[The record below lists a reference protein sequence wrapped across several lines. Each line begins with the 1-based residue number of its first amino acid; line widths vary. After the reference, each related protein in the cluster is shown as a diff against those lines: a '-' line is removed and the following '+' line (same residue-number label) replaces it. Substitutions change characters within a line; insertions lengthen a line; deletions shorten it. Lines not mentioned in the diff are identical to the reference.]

1 MKTLKLIAFLML
13 GVWLVSCQDKAPSTN
28 SFVSLDYYKN
38 YRNAEYSLNSQVI
51 RSLMDSLI
59 RNDSGSTVADLR
71 VKRYYRNNG
80 GFLWIDRHGVDER
93 ADTLLD
99 YLHTVTDMGFS
110 PARFFVDQIARDL
123 ERLRSL
129 ELKDGSNDANHVM
142 ARLEYRLTK
151 SFLRYAVGQRFGFMN
166 PTFVFNHLDSIKPTP
181 DDTIKHPAR
190 YRGLFDMKMEHADNH
205 FYRQAFEAVKS
216 DDLGRFLQNVQP
228 HSAFYEQLKEKLNQ
242 GGLNKSMRARILCNM
257 ERCRWRLHDAPNKHK
272 KYVLVNIPSFHLFA
286 IDRED
291 TLSMR
296 IGCGATKTKTPLLNS
311 YIKRMDLNPQWHVP
325 RSILVND
332 MLHHA
337 GSTGYFQSRNY
348 FIQDKSTGLE
358 VNSAHVTRSMLL
370 SGQYGVVQRGGKG
383 NALGRIIFRF
393 DNNFSVYLHDTSSRS
408 VFGKEDRGVSH
419 GCIRV
424 ENPFGLA
431 VFLLADKD
439 ERLIGKIKYS
449 MTSDSL
455 SDHKMVV
462 RSVKLQPQVPVFITY
477 FTLYPMTGGTMVEYP
492 DVYGYDAVIYKLL
505 KKYL

>member
-1 MKTLKLIAFLML
+1 MKTLKLTAFLLVGIWM
-13 GVWLVSCQDKAPSTN
+13 VSCQDKLPSTN
-28 SFVSLDYYKN
+28 SFVSLDDYKI
-38 YRNAEYSLNSQVI
+38 YRNPGYSLNSQVI

-59 RNDSGSTVADLR
+59 RKDAGSTIADLL
-71 VKRYYRNNG
+71 VKRYYRNKG
-80 GFLWIDRHGVDER
+80 GFLWIERHGVDER

-99 YLHTVTDMGFS
+99 YLRTVSDMGFN
-110 PARFFVDQIARDL
+110 PARFSVEQMAHDL

-129 ELKDGSNDANHVM
+129 DLKEGCNDANHVM

-151 SFLRYAVGQRFGFMN
+151 SYLRYVTGQRFGFTN
-166 PTFVFNHLDSIKPTP
+166 PTFVFNHLDSITP
-181 DDTIKHPAR
+181 NPYDTITRPVR
-190 YRGLFDMKMEHADNH
+190 YRGLFDMKMDHADNH
-205 FYRQAFEAVKS
+205 FFRQAFRAIKS
-216 DDLGRFLQNVQP
+216 DSLGQFLHAVQP
-228 HSAFYEQLKEKLNQ
+228 RNVFYGQLKEKLRK
-242 GGLNKSMRARILCNM
+242 GGLNKSARARILCNM
-257 ERCRWRLHDAPNKHK
+257 ERCRWRLRDYPSKHK

-311 YIKRMDLNPQWHVP
+311 YIKRMDLNPHWYVP

-332 MLHHA
+332 MLRHA
-337 GSTGYFQSRNY
+337 GSTGYFHSRNY
-348 FIQDKSTGLE
+348 YIQDKNTGLE
-358 VNSAHVTRSMLL
+358 VNPAHVTRSMLL
-370 SGQYGVVQRGGKG
+370 SGQYWVVQRGGKG

-393 DNNFSVYLHDTSSRS
+393 DNNFSIYLHDTSSKS
-408 VFGKEDRGVSH
+408 VFGREDRGVSH

-431 VFLLADKD
+431 KFLLADKD

-455 SDHKMVV
+455 SERKMVV
-462 RSVKLQPQVPVFITY
+462 NSVKVQPQVPVFITY
-477 FTLYPMTGGTMVEYP
+477 FTLYPMAGGTIVEYP